1 MIYGEIKAE
10 RDRQDRKWGEQ
21 NHSMVQLGDA
31 AWAAAVLGVP
41 HASFAKDCCDMAA
54 SDGSV
59 TFGHILVEEVAEAF
73 EAAAMHGDASDEL
86 RAELVQVAA
95 VAVAMID
102 RVDRIRAGA
111 K

>member
-1 MIYGEIKAE
+1 MKSIYGEIKAE

-21 NHSMVQLGDA
+21 NHPMVPRFVNTLGVPP
-31 AWAAAVLGVP
+31 AWAARER
-41 HASFAKDCCDMAA
+41 CDNAA
-54 SDGSV
+54 LDGSV
-59 TFGHILVEEVAEAF
+59 TFGHILVEEVAEAV
-73 EAAAMHGDASDEL
+73 EAAMSHGDDSDEL

-95 VAVAMID
+95 VAVAMIE